1 MMDDELFSSIIEE
14 CRVKLPPFEWLWRC
28 SEGGSVGQKALS
40 AIDIDHDVE
49 PVRAAKGGRT
59 TAKRKLST
67 FLANKNNILS
77 DKVANVETAF
87 VECERSGLLFFNN
100 CLASLLLTIV
110 NPP

>member
-67 FLANKNNILS
+67 FLANNLDRYHLDRNS
-77 DKVANVETAF
+77 VENPA
-87 VECERSGLLFFNN
+87 VSGLSPWLHFGHIFGHI
-100 CLASLLLTIV
+100 SITF
-110 NPP
+110 